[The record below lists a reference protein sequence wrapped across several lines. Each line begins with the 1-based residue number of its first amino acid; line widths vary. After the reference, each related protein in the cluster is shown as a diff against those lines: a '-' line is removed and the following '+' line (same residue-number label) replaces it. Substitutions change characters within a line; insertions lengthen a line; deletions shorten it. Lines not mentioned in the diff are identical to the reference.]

1 MGRVGGVCVCVCA
14 SRARP
19 QVLLAIKR
27 NRHSQC
33 FISPTRARGGGRYN
47 ILSHCLERAARQIK
61 RTQLFPVLVFDHLLL
76 TTTKTSAARH
86 ARAPSLLLVMAL
98 MGPKIL
104 LCHYNGLLSAD

>member
-1 MGRVGGVCVCVCA
+1 MCVCI
-14 SRARP
+14 ARSSTSVVGDQEESP
-19 QVLLAIKR
+19 FAMFYIP
-27 NRHSQC
+27 HSSQ
-33 FISPTRARGGGRYN
+33 GGGRYN